1 MNSEET
7 IMIDLA
13 GKRTHQEIHLPS
25 SFRRMRL
32 ELAREPGHPEGSP
45 YFGYLIWAPL
55 DGEGKIDADLWKQH
69 REQFRVV
76 KFRPGIP
83 NEIGHLRHRR
93 GGSWAFHYDIAGD
106 EEDEPGFHF
115 ENERF
120 VPGEYISVREG
131 NGMHVYKVC
140 TVEHF

>member
-1 MNSEET
+1 MISDET
-7 IMIDLA
+7 KMLDLA
-13 GKRTHQEIHLPS
+13 KKRAKHEIHLPL
-25 SFRRMRL
+25 SFRRVRL
-32 ELAREPGHPEGSP
+32 ELARELGHPKGSP

-55 DGEGKIDADLWKQH
+55 DNEGKIDAALWKQH
-69 REQFRVV
+69 RDHFRVV
-76 KFRPGIP
+76 KFRPGNP
-83 NEIGHLRHRR
+83 NETGHVRHRP

-106 EEDEPGFHF
+106 DEDEPGFHF

-120 VPGEYISVREG
+120 VPGEYVSVREK